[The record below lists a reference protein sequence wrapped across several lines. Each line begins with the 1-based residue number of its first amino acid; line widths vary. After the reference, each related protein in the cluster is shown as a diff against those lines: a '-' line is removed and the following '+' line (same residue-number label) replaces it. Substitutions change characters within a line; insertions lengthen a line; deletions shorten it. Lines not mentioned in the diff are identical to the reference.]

1 MAVYDQSYAPW
12 EGTLAPRWRRIAAI
26 VTMEIARPFRSLWVR
41 LVVGTAFAITTG
53 WLLILF
59 FAASQQTLPMQL
71 AGTRIYRSG
80 FLNFPLFS
88 MILLSLSA
96 TVGAP
101 MISRDLRHNAL
112 VLYFSR
118 SITRADYLLGKYA
131 ALLLFLLAATLG
143 PALMLFLGQLGMGT
157 ERLSTRERLADLGA
171 LTVHSLVL
179 TAPLSAVVLGFS
191 ACARRGYVAS
201 ILWISVYFAFQIAAG
216 VLENLL
222 KTEWPRLLSWQRI
235 TAHLGDLCY
244 RDPAA
249 DPQLQGGWEAPLA
262 IVLGASVLGIA
273 VAWRRLRSVEGRE

>member
-12 EGTLAPRWRRIAAI
+12 EGTLAPRWRRVAAI
-26 VTMEIARPFRSLWVR
+26 VQMEIARPFRSFWVR

-59 FAASQQTLPMQL
+59 FAASQQTLPVQL
-71 AGTRIYRSG
+71 AGTRIYRGG

-118 SITRADYLLGKYA
+118 SITRADYLAGKYA
-131 ALLLFLLAATLG
+131 ALVLFLLAATLG
-143 PALMLFLGQLGMGT
+143 PGLLLFLGQLGMGT
-157 ERLSTRERLADLGA
+157 ERLTTRERLADLGA
-171 LTVHSLVL
+171 LTLHALVL

-222 KTEWPRLLSWQRI
+222 KVEWPRLLSWQRI

-244 RDPAA
+244 REPAA
-249 DPQLQGGWEAPLA
+249 DPQLQTGWAAPLA
-262 IVLGASVLGIA
+262 IVLGAAVLGLA